1 MSDPAVRVEVRPD
14 GVAVLTIDQPGAKVN
29 VLTVAL
35 WAELE
40 ATIDVLAARTDVA
53 GLVIASGKPGC
64 FIAGADL
71 HLLANATP
79 GGPAVKAFI
88 EQGLRVLGKLEAL
101 PFPTCAAID
110 GVALGGGLEVALAC
124 DIRVAGSN
132 PKVQLGLPEV
142 KLGLIPGWGGT
153 QRLRRITTLRTALRL
168 LLEGMTLSGH
178 EAVEVILV
186 DTDAPSEELI
196 DAAADY
202 LPGYQPQDRVDLRA
216 WRQAAT
222 NVEIPSGIVVP
233 DTTAAR
239 EAYRVTTEGHRLPL
253 AEGIALETEAFLRL
267 AGADES
273 RAKIAAFFAAR
284 KR

>member
-1 MSDPAVRVEVRPD
+1 LSDPAVRVEVRPD
-14 GVAVLTIDQPGAKVN
+14 RVAVLTIDQPGAKVN

-35 WAELE
+35 WDELE
-40 ATIDVLAARTDVA
+40 ATLHALPPDLA

-71 HLLANATP
+71 KLLANAVP
-79 GGPAVKAFI
+79 GDPAVKAFI
-88 EQGLRVLGKLEAL
+88 EQGLRVLAKLQAL

-124 DIRVAGSN
+124 DLRILGTHPSVR
-132 PKVQLGLPEV
+132 LGLPEV

-153 QRLRRITTLRTALRL
+153 QRLARQIGPITAAEHL
-168 LLEGMTLSGH
+168 LTGDSFVNPGWRAPNGLVTFEYSFDGVPEMACRSVATYARMEWKLDRAKWSGPARG
-178 EAVEVILV
+178 ESAG
-186 DTDAPSEELI
+186 TWP
-196 DAAADY
+196 
-202 LPGYQPQDRVDLRA
+202 
-216 WRQAAT
+216 
-222 NVEIPSGIVVP
+222 VP
-233 DTTAAR
+233 ETTAAR
-239 EAYRVTTEGHRLPL
+239 EAVRVVRLGAGLSL

-267 AGADES
+267 AGSAES

>member
-1 MSDPAVRVEVRPD
+1 MSDPAVRVEIRPD
-14 GVAVLTIDQPGAKVN
+14 RVAVLTIDQPGAKVN

-35 WAELE
+35 WDELE
-40 ATIDVLAARTDVA
+40 AAIDALPPDLA

-71 HLLANATP
+71 NLLANATP
-79 GGPAVKAFI
+79 GDPAVKAFI
-88 EQGLRVLGKLEAL
+88 EQGLRVLSKLEAL

-124 DIRVAGSN
+124 EFRSFGVR
-132 PKVQLGLPEV
+132 PKMQLGMPEV

-153 QRLRRITTLRTALRL
+153 QRLPRIVGLETALDMLLTGDPIHPGIAGPEGLFESAVDGVGVVEDAVKVVQIGRRARPTRRI
-168 LLEGMTLSGH
+168 
-178 EAVEVILV
+178 LV
-186 DTDAPSEELI
+186 SDAHTCRS
-196 DAAADY
+196 
-202 LPGYQPQDRVDLRA
+202 
-216 WRQAAT
+216 
-222 NVEIPSGIVVP
+222 P

-239 EAYRVTTEGHRLPL
+239 EAYRVAIEGVRLSL
-253 AEGIALETEAFLRL
+253 ADGIALETEAFLRL
-267 AGADES
+267 AGSDES

>member
-35 WAELE
+35 WTELE
-40 ATIDVLAARTDVA
+40 AALDALAARTDVA
-53 GLVIASGKPGC
+53 GLVVASGKPGC

-71 HLLANATP
+71 NLLAIATP
-79 GGPAVKAFI
+79 GDPAVKAFI
-88 EQGLRVLGKLEAL
+88 EQGLRVLAKLEAL
-101 PFPTCAAID
+101 PYPTCAVID

-124 DIRVAGSN
+124 RYRGVGTH

-153 QRLRRITTLRTALRL
+153 QRLPRIVGG
-168 LLEGMTLSGH
+168 E
-178 EAVEVILV
+178 
-186 DTDAPSEELI
+186 
-196 DAAADY
+196 
-202 LPGYQPQDRVDLRA
+202 
-216 WRQAAT
+216 
-222 NVEIPSGIVVP
+222 
-233 DTTAAR
+233 TAAR
-239 EAYRVTTEGHRLPL
+239 MLFTGEPLSGPEAVDTLLADPADSDDLIEWASGFLFGALASGMPLEPPRAGFDFTAAPPDSSARRELGRLLEVAGTTTLP
-253 AEGIALETEAFLRL
+253 EGISLETEAFLRL
-267 AGADES
+267 AGSDES